1 MSSFFEKLKG
11 ITDAET
17 DQEPT
22 EEKPMEELAVKEIA
36 IEKPAESEKLKTKP
50 RKSKKMAAETAEP
63 QSVSLVN
70 KEEMVSK
77 ITPKL
82 APATPS
88 ALKNVFPNKEKKWPE
103 PEGQLAVDVYQTE
116 DELIIQSAVAGVKPE
131 SLDITAQGDT
141 VSIKGSRENNQKE
154 EKNYFYQECY
164 WGKFSR
170 EIIMPTEADASR
182 AQASMTDGILT
193 IRIPK
198 IEKDKKKKISV
209 Q

>member
-88 ALKNVFPNKEKKWPE
+88 ALKNVFPNKEKK
-103 PEGQLAVDVYQTE
+103 
-116 DELIIQSAVAGVKPE
+116 
-131 SLDITAQGDT
+131 
-141 VSIKGSRENNQKE
+141 
-154 EKNYFYQECY
+154 YFYQECY

-198 IEKDKKKKISV
+198 IEKDKKKRFR
-209 Q
+209 